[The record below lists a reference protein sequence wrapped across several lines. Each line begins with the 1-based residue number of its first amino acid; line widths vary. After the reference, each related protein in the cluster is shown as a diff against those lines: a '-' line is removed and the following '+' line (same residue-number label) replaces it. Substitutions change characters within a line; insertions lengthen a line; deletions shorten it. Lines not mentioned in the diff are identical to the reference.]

1 MTRPLARPG
10 VRAGARGGLLLG
22 FVPVSIIV
30 ICPITSPLRDYLPRI
45 GPQEGRVFH
54 TRRICTAFERAV
66 ERAKLENFQVQD
78 SRHTFASWLVMTGI
92 SLQAVKGLPGH
103 SSLTMT
109 MRYAHLS
116 PAHLREAV
124 AKLDA
129 RAGADGLTPAAA
141 APRVGE
147 FSTIS
152 ARRVSAAVES
162 GGDCRGTS

>member
-1 MTRPLARPG
+1 VDEWAQLREASVQLSTYNRCVLSHG
-10 VRAGARGGLLLG
+10 ITILL
-22 FVPVSIIV
+22 VNYYVNTNDII
-30 ICPITSPLRDYLPRI
+30 IIY
-45 GPQEGRVFH
+45 
-54 TRRICTAFERAV
+54 TAFERAV

-78 SRHTFASWLVMTGI
+78 CRHMFASWLVMAGI
-92 SLQAVKGLPGH
+92 SLQAVKDLLGH

-129 RAGADGLTPAAA
+129 PAGADGLTPAAA
-141 APRVGE
+141 APRGGE

-152 ARRVSAAVES
+152 ACRVSAAVES